1 MRKVYREQGTHVRVR
16 KESIVQIGYGTFI
29 LVKGDEFY
37 AYRIVCRYYVAC
49 SYRTQCDHT
58 IYRKITKGWN
68 KKTECL

>member
-1 MRKVYREQGTHVRVR
+1 MR

-58 IYRKITKGWN
+58 IYRKNNQGMEQENRMSMKE
-68 KKTECL
+68 TEKELGHS

>member
-1 MRKVYREQGTHVRVR
+1 VR

-37 AYRIVCRYYVAC
+37 AYRIVCRYYVTC

-58 IYRKITKGWN
+58 IYRKKNNQGMEQEN
-68 KKTECL
+68 RMSMKEKEKELGHS